1 MTGQGVLEVTTSPPV
16 CQLFPEPSCAA
27 DFNGNYLV
35 EVDDLLNLLSQF
47 GCISGC
53 EGDLNEDQAVGI
65 SDLLILLGSV
75 GSPCPY

>member
-1 MTGQGVLEVTTSPPV
+1 MAKAAIVRSV
-16 CQLFPEPSCAA
+16 CKLFPEPSCAG
-27 DFNGNYLV
+27 DFNGNYMV
-35 EVDDLLNLLSQF
+35 EVGDLLVLLSYF

-53 EGDLNEDQAVGI
+53 EGDLNGVQAVGI